1 MISLYLPGTSP
12 IHRAPAWL
20 KLLVLALGAIVLSLL
35 PNSWGLAAAAF
46 LLPAIADLLRPRT
59 GRPSRP
65 ASSSPKEP
73 AS

>member
-46 LLPAIADLLRPRT
+46 LLPALGLSLIHISEPTRPY
-59 GRPSRP
+59 
-65 ASSSPKEP
+65 
-73 AS
+73 